1 MPIPYVFIKWVIY
14 MWLVK
19 KLHHMVRK
27 LPILGHKAS
36 VLKGI
41 EEKVSALIG
50 VSWNPW
56 A

>member
-1 MPIPYVFIKWVIY
+1 
-14 MWLVK
+14 
-19 KLHHMVRK
+19 MVRK

-50 VSWNPW
+50 VS
-56 A
+56 